1 MAKEQKERTVQI
13 PVTFKSISSMRD
25 TAIRYLECSN
35 FVASISVFDGDA
47 VLRELGRMVN
57 DCS

>member
-25 TAIRYLECSN
+25 TAIRYLECPN